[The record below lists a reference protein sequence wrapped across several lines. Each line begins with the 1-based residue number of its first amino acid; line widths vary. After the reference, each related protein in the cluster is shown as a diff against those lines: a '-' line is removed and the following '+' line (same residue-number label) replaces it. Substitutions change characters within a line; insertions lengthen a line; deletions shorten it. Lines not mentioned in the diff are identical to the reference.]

1 MKKVLVLSLVL
12 VMALASSAFA
22 AVNFSGKFVGE
33 ISNDGKSFK
42 SNLEVKPQL
51 TISIA
56 ADGGDGLNWSFEAES
71 SLNSKLVKDK
81 GGNITDVSST
91 FDLGKYKLQ
100 LNDDYFTMYFWGN
113 DKELEDKGTTLSLI
127 SAAKKAT
134 SHRARL
140 EVTAVEPVDVTVDFT
155 NNALYAFV
163 DADIADYEAGLAY
176 KRTGKKAVIG
186 DEKAKDTIG
195 LWGKADVDMF
205 TIQGDVA
212 ATLLEKDVAL
222 GYGAK
227 VTAQVTDEAKVYAQY
242 HGKQDGFD
250 NAEWAKS
257 KVSVGGSYDDGAIY
271 ADASFDYDLDKES
284 SDTTASV
291 AYRFSETVAFGDLF
305 KNDKYFTND
314 APAVK
319 ASVSLTDFALGTVRA
334 DVASPVV
341 EDMVWAKAYGEYGK
355 YSFKDETKDAVDEN
369 GDPVVDEE
377 TGETKKGLES
387 EDTGFKVG
395 ADVYVKATDKLVLK
409 PFASYE
415 SIGNVIAFGANA
427 DYVIGTDGPTLGLGV
442 KKVLADDIRA
452 SERAESISASVTVE
466 F

>member
-22 AVNFSGKFVGE
+22 AVNFSGKFVGK
-33 ISNDGKSFK
+33 ISNDGESFK
-42 SNLEVKPQL
+42 NNLEVKPEL

-71 SLNSKLVKDK
+71 SLNSELVEDEDE
-81 GGNITDVSST
+81 NITGVSST

-113 DKELEDKGTTLSLI
+113 GKELEDKGTTLSLI
-127 SAAKKAT
+127 SAAKKAD

-140 EVTAVEPVDVTVDFT
+140 EVTAIEPVDVTVDFT

-186 DEKAKDTIG
+186 DEEAKNTIG
-195 LWGKADVDMF
+195 LWGKAGIDMF
-205 TIQGDVA
+205 TVKADVA
-212 ATLLEKDVAL
+212 ATLLEDKLAL
-222 GYGAK
+222 GYGAR
-227 VTAQVTDEAKVYAQY
+227 VEADLTDEVNVWAQY
-242 HGKQDGFD
+242 VGKQDDFD
-250 NAEWAKS
+250 NDEWAKS

-271 ADASFDYDLDKES
+271 ADASFDYDLAEES

-291 AYRFSETVAFGDLF
+291 AYRFSETVAFEDLF

-355 YSFKDETKDAVDEN
+355 YSFKDETEDAD
-369 GDPVVDEE
+369 D
-377 TGETKKGLES
+377 

-442 KKVLADDIRA
+442 KKVLAEDIRA